1 MERLV
6 CTPAEAAEAL
16 ATSPS
21 KVRELISTGELKAY
35 REGKNFKIVITQ
47 LREYIETR
55 ATEETERRK
64 NEQ

>member
-21 KVRELISTGELKAY
+21 KVRELIANGELKAY